1 MRKEK
6 DVKQK
11 KKYTLT
17 RAEER
22 AIAKENRRAMKHYE
36 ALKARKNVKESE
48 YLTEMRDPNN
58 IVEFDN
64 LHTYFYTDAGVVKA
78 VDGVSFDI
86 PRGRTVCVVGES
98 GCGKSVR

>member
-36 ALKARKNVKESE
+36 ALKAAQK
-48 YLTEMRDPNN
+48 
-58 IVEFDN
+58 
-64 LHTYFYTDAGVVKA
+64 
-78 VDGVSFDI
+78 
-86 PRGRTVCVVGES
+86 C
-98 GCGKSVR
+98 

>member
-36 ALKARKNVKESE
+36 ALKARGVLIRCWDDPALREHVRITIGTREQMRRLVLETRAILSE
-48 YLTEMRDPNN
+48 
-58 IVEFDN
+58 
-64 LHTYFYTDAGVVKA
+64 
-78 VDGVSFDI
+78 
-86 PRGRTVCVVGES
+86 RTIS
-98 GCGKSVR
+98 